1 MRLLL
6 FTQLAFCCAT
16 LRVKLA
22 AIAPCTSF
30 YLGFSNVMSVSG
42 LNRIEKIAAFSLASV
57 FGVRMLGLFMI
68 LPVFAIYG
76 EQLAGY
82 SPIWLGLAIGAY
94 GLTQALLQ
102 IPMGML
108 SDKFGRKP
116 VILAGLVVFLI
127 GSIVAAM
134 SDTIYGVVLGR
145 AIQGMGAI
153 ASAILALAA
162 DLSREEQRPKV
173 MATIGMFIGLSF
185 TLAMILGPIVAD
197 AVGLSGLFWFI
208 GFLTILAMA
217 MIQFMVP
224 NSVNKAPV
232 GDSVALPAQL
242 TRLIRHPQL
251 SRLNCGVFI
260 LHMALTA
267 CFVTLPKQFV
277 ASGLA
282 LEHHWQIYLPAL
294 LGSFCLMVP
303 FMIFAIKKQKEK
315 PMFSAAIALLALA
328 LFSLWILPLGIW
340 SLVLSVVLFFTA
352 FNYLEATMPSILSR
366 IAPAGLKGSVMG
378 VYSSSQFLGAFVGGI
393 VGGYIASQYG
403 ENTIFLVM
411 AVVALIWLLISFGMK
426 PLKKSK
432 SFSFATNISGE
443 EEAEKMAEQL
453 INMPGVIEATLV
465 HTEAVAYLK
474 VDEKTVDLLA
484 VKALLQG

>member
-1 MRLLL
+1 
-6 FTQLAFCCAT
+6 
-16 LRVKLA
+16 
-22 AIAPCTSF
+22 
-30 YLGFSNVMSVSG
+30 MSVSG
-42 LNRIEKIAAFSLASV
+42 LNRIEKKAAFSLASV

-76 EQLAGY
+76 EQLTGY
-82 SPIWLGLAIGAY
+82 SPMWLGLDIGAY

-102 IPMGML
+102 IPMGIL

-127 GSIVAAM
+127 GSVIAAM

-145 AIQGMGAI
+145 SVQGMGAI

-173 MATIGMFIGLSF
+173 MATIGMCIGLSF

-197 AVGLSGLFWFI
+197 VFGLSGLFWFT
-208 GFLTILAMA
+208 GLLTIIAMF

-224 NSVNKAPV
+224 NSVNKAPR
-232 GDSVALPAQL
+232 GDSVALPAQIL
-242 TRLIRHPQL
+242 TLIRHPQL
-251 SRLNCGVFI
+251 SRLNWGVFI

-267 CFVTLPKQFV
+267 CFVTLPKQFI

-282 LEHHWQIYLPAL
+282 LENHWQIYLPTL
-294 LGSFCLMVP
+294 LGSFFLMVP
-303 FMIFAIKKQKEK
+303 FMIIAIKKQKET
-315 PMFSAAIALLALA
+315 PMFSAAVTLLTVA
-328 LFSLWILPLGIW
+328 LFSLWLLPTGFW
-340 SLVLSVVLFFTA
+340 SLVLSMVLFFTA

-393 VGGYIASQYG
+393 LGGFIASQYG
-403 ENTIFLVM
+403 EQTIFLVM
-411 AVVALIWLLISFGMK
+411 AIASLVWLLLTFGMQK
-426 PLKKSK
+426 LKKSK
-432 SFSFATNISGE
+432 SLSTKKKI
-443 EEAEKMAEQL
+443 L
-453 INMPGVIEATLV
+453 I
-465 HTEAVAYLK
+465 YLK
-474 VDEKTVDLLA
+474 LVILIGSQTYN
-484 VKALLQG
+484 

>member
-1 MRLLL
+1 
-6 FTQLAFCCAT
+6 
-16 LRVKLA
+16 
-22 AIAPCTSF
+22 
-30 YLGFSNVMSVSG
+30 MSVSG
-42 LNRIEKIAAFSLASV
+42 LNLIEKKAAFSLASV

-76 EQLAGY
+76 EQLTGY

-102 IPMGML
+102 IPFGIL
-108 SDKFGRKP
+108 SDKHGRKP
-116 VILAGLVVFLI
+116 IILIGLVVFLI
-127 GSIVAAM
+127 GSVIAAM

-153 ASAILALAA
+153 ASAVLALAA

-185 TLAMILGPIVAD
+185 TFAMILGPIVAD
-197 AVGLSGLFWFI
+197 GFGLSGLFWFT
-208 GFLTILAMA
+208 GLLTIVAMF

-224 NSVNKAPV
+224 NSVNKAPR
-232 GDSVALPAQL
+232 GDIVALPEQISK
-242 TRLIRHPQL
+242 LIRHPQL
-251 SRLNCGVFI
+251 SRLNWGVFI

-282 LEHHWQIYLPAL
+282 LEDHWQIYLPTL
-294 LGSFCLMVP
+294 LGSFFLMVP

-315 PMFSAAIALLALA
+315 AMFSAAVSLLTIA
-328 LFSLWILPLGIW
+328 LFSLWVLPTGFW
-340 SLVLSVVLFFTA
+340 SLVLSMVVFFTA

-393 VGGYIASQYG
+393 LGGFIASQYG
-403 ENTIFLVM
+403 EQTIFLVM
-411 AVVALIWLLISFGMK
+411 AVASLVWLLLTFGMQQ
-426 PLKKSK
+426 LKKSK
-432 SFSFATNISGE
+432 SFSFATNISCEQQAE
-443 EEAEKMAEQL
+443 EVAEQI

-465 HTEAVAYLK
+465 HTESVAYLK
-474 VDEKTVDLLA
+474 VDEKIVDLLA
-484 VKALLQG
+484 VKALLYK

>member
-1 MRLLL
+1 M
-6 FTQLAFCCAT
+6 
-16 LRVKLA
+16 
-22 AIAPCTSF
+22 SF
-30 YLGFSNVMSVSG
+30 SG
-42 LNRIEKIAAFSLASV
+42 LNRIEKKAAFSLASV
-57 FGVRMLGLFMI
+57 FSVRMLGLFMI

-76 EQLAGY
+76 EQLIGY

-102 IPMGML
+102 IPMGIL

-127 GSIVAAM
+127 GSVVAAM
-134 SDTIYGVVLGR
+134 SETIYGVVLGR

-185 TLAMILGPIVAD
+185 TFAMILGPIVAD
-197 AVGLSGLFWFI
+197 SFGLSGLFWFT
-208 GFLTILAMA
+208 GMLTIVAMV
-217 MIQFMVP
+217 MLQFMVP
-224 NSVNKAPV
+224 NSVNKAPR
-232 GDSVALPAQL
+232 GDSVALPEQI
-242 TRLIRHPQL
+242 TRLIRHRQL
-251 SRLNCGVFI
+251 SRLNWGVFI

-282 LEHHWQIYLPAL
+282 LEDHWQIYLPTL
-294 LGSFCLMVP
+294 LGSFFLMVP
-303 FMIFAIKKQKEK
+303 FMIFAIKKQKENL
-315 PMFSAAIALLALA
+315 MFSAAIALFSLA
-328 LFSLWILPLGIW
+328 LFLLWLLPSGFW
-340 SLVLSVVLFFTA
+340 SLVLSVVIFFTA

-366 IAPAGLKGSVMG
+366 IAPAGVKGSVMG

-411 AVVALIWLLISFGMK
+411 ALSSVIWLVLSFGMQ

-432 SFSFATNISGE
+432 SFSFATNITCE
-443 EEAEKMAEQL
+443 EQAEQMAEQL

-474 VDEKTVDLLA
+474 VDDKKVDLLA

>member
-1 MRLLL
+1 M
-6 FTQLAFCCAT
+6 
-16 LRVKLA
+16 
-22 AIAPCTSF
+22 
-30 YLGFSNVMSVSG
+30 SG
-42 LNRIEKIAAFSLASV
+42 LNRIEKKAAFSLASV

-68 LPVFAIYG
+68 LPIFAIYG
-76 EQLAGY
+76 EKLTGY
-82 SPIWLGLAIGAY
+82 SPIWLGFAIGAY

-102 IPMGML
+102 IPMGIL
-108 SDKFGRKP
+108 SDKYGRKP

-134 SDTIYGVVLGR
+134 SESIYGVVIGR

-185 TLAMILGPIVAD
+185 TFAMILGPIVAD
-197 AVGLSGLFWFI
+197 SFGLSGLFWFT
-208 GFLTILAMA
+208 GLLTIIAMF

-224 NSVNKAPV
+224 NSVNKAPR
-232 GDSVALPAQL
+232 GDSVALPEQISK
-242 TRLIRHPQL
+242 LIRHPQL
-251 SRLNCGVFI
+251 SRLNWGVFI

-282 LEHHWQIYLPAL
+282 LESHWQIYLPTL
-294 LGSFCLMVP
+294 LGSFFLMVP
-303 FMIFAIKKQKEK
+303 FMIIAIKKQKEK
-315 PMFSAAIALLALA
+315 QMFSAAVTLLTIA
-328 LFSLWILPLGIW
+328 LFSLWLLPTGFW
-340 SLVLSVVLFFTA
+340 SLILSVVLFFTA

-393 VGGYIASQYG
+393 LGGFIASLYG
-403 ENTIFLVM
+403 EQAIFLVM
-411 AVVALIWLLISFGMK
+411 AMASLLWLLLSFGMQQ
-426 PLKKSK
+426 LKKSK
-432 SFSFATNISGE
+432 NFSFATNITCE
-443 EEAEKMAEQL
+443 EQAQEVAEQL
-453 INMPGVIEATLV
+453 INMPGVIEATLL
-465 HTEAVAYLK
+465 HTESVAYLK
-474 VDEKTVDLLA
+474 VDDKTVDLLA
-484 VKALLQG
+484 VKSLLYR